1 MDEKISID
9 GYLRVKEILKERKV
23 KMKELAEQ
31 INITPESLTRALN
44 GNPQF
49 STLKKIADYLDVPI
63 RDLFTGKKAPK
74 YNNKMR
80 GCVFCDENM
89 FAFNS
94 RQELETYLTGQEDGM
109 LHIPSYP
116 QVDFC
121 KGDLKNFI
129 HQSIN
134 EKKSGAIMVRCGIVQ
149 VFTLTYEP
157 DVQRFHLTQCISKG
171 EICFKM
177 FAVKD
182 YLTDGD
188 NLTNREFNQ
197 LLEAIHS
204 EIDI

>member
-74 YNNKMR
+74 YNFKMK
-80 GCVFCDENM
+80 GCVFCDEEM
-89 FAFNS
+89 FTFKS
-94 RQELETYLTGQEDGM
+94 RHELESYLIGSEKGM
-109 LHIPSYP
+109 VHIPSFP
-116 QVDFC
+116 LVDYC
-121 KGDLKNFI
+121 KDDIKNFI
-129 HQSIN
+129 DQSISKN
-134 EKKSGAIMVRCGIVQ
+134 KSGAIMIRCGISQ
-149 VFTLTYEP
+149 VFTLTY
-157 DVQRFHLTQCISKG
+157 DAMSKRFSLTQCIAKG
-171 EICFKM
+171 EIKFKM
-177 FAVKD
+177 FEVKD
-182 YLTDGD
+182 FLSGNSFTRQD
-188 NLTNREFNQ
+188 FCQ

-204 EIDI
+204 EIDV